1 VLCAGSPQA
10 KYTTRGPR
18 LIEVNS
24 RMGGGQVRENNLA
37 VWGVDLVNESLLSAI
52 GMPNAPPVPDT
63 SLTCRSALYFNAM
76 RTGFVGKGD
85 WLEAIRGLPGV
96 VYAKLLVKEGDAV
109 TCCED
114 GMPTWLGQLM
124 CDGAT
129 PEEAMDRVKAYEKLV
144 RPPIKPKSEG
154 AMPTLYCQL
163 PPVLAELDQSLL
175 ATASVEGQEYRLS
188 HLRDR
193 VLVFISAGY
202 SGKKFIF
209 EKAKELGVLSVI
221 IDNPGTWSSELAI
234 TGTIKRFIPM
244 DMEGPNV
251 VENIVA
257 ALQGLNDEVRLGPTF
272 AVTPVSTAPSPV
284 LRWTPRGAP
293 VPN

>member
-1 VLCAGSPQA
+1 MLCAGSPQA

-129 PEEAMDRVKAYEKLV
+129 PEEAMALVKKYESLV
-144 RPPIKPKSEG
+144 DPPILDKKP
-154 AMPTLYCQL
+154 L
-163 PPVLAELDQSLL
+163 PAAPSVVDLAQMDDGVRLAGPVEVAELP
-175 ATASVEGQEYRLS
+175 A
-188 HLRDR
+188 
-193 VLVFISAGY
+193 
-202 SGKKFIF
+202 
-209 EKAKELGVLSVI
+209 
-221 IDNPGTWSSELAI
+221 P
-234 TGTIKRFIPM
+234 
-244 DMEGPNV
+244 
-251 VENIVA
+251 
-257 ALQGLNDEVRLGPTF
+257 
-272 AVTPVSTAPSPV
+272 PSPPPPADA
-284 LRWTPRGAP
+284 PRKKSVGGLSAAFSKSK
-293 VPN
+293 